1 MSEKHHM
8 KIKDM
13 AHDDMPRE
21 KLMEKGAQACSD
33 SELLAILLRSGTAGM
48 SVLEMSRQLLSS
60 SGNSLD
66 ALGRKSIDELT
77 SIKGLGRTKAI
88 TLAAAF
94 ELGNRRALCGVQ
106 KRTQI
111 TQTDQMVEVFRSV
124 LNNKDHE
131 EFWVAYLDQSHHL
144 IKNERISEGGY
155 TSTIADVR
163 KILREALVCKAQN
176 IAVAHNHPSGNP
188 SPSRDDEALTRKI
201 KEAARLMDIRL
212 LDHIIIAHN
221 QYYSFSENGL
231 L

>member
-1 MSEKHHM
+1 M

-60 SGNSLD
+60 SGNNLD

>member
-1 MSEKHHM
+1 M

-66 ALGRKSIDELT
+66 ALGRKSIDELM

>member
-1 MSEKHHM
+1 M

-77 SIKGLGRTKAI
+77 EIKGLGRTKAI

-94 ELGNRRALCGVQ
+94 ELGNRRALCGVR

-111 TQTDQMVEVFRSV
+111 TQTDQMVEVFRGV

>member
-1 MSEKHHM
+1 
-8 KIKDM
+8 
-13 AHDDMPRE
+13 
-21 KLMEKGAQACSD
+21 
-33 SELLAILLRSGTAGM
+33 M

-77 SIKGLGRTKAI
+77 EIKGLGRTKAI

-144 IKNERISEGGY
+144 IKNERISEGV
-155 TSTIADVR
+155 TR
-163 KILREALVCKAQN
+163 Q
-176 IAVAHNHPSGNP
+176 P
-188 SPSRDDEALTRKI
+188 SPTSARSCARRWS
-201 KEAARLMDIRL
+201 ARLRTSRWL
-212 LDHIIIAHN
+212 TTTRRETHRRPGTTKRSRAR
-221 QYYSFSENGL
+221 SKRRRA
-231 L
+231 